1 MARQSPQPLGKHDL
15 VEVLFSPEDAQ
26 HLASAAFRRGL
37 DVDTFLRQTLR
48 KTIAS
53 IVADEKKQA
62 LKQ

>member
-1 MARQSPQPLGKHDL
+1 MAGRSSKPLAKHDL

-37 DVDTFLRQTLR
+37 DTDTFLRQILR

-62 LKQ
+62 LKE